1 MRISVDI
8 DGVLLD
14 LVGQVCNIYNNNYNA
29 HYSNKDVVQW
39 EFFRDWNL
47 SEEKIYDIFTL
58 AYQNSAYI
66 SLVDI
71 KTPYILKELNGK
83 YHVDL
88 VTARDK
94 KYENQLFKRLNTL
107 NIKKG
112 IQYENLI
119 HVKTKPYDVKL
130 GLNYDIY
137 IDDNP
142 YLTQHLELYEN
153 KTLLLY
159 DQPWNRDVIKK
170 INYIRV
176 NDWNQIGRILLFP
189 LEANLIP
196 NFLNLKVI
204 KKRSN

>member
-47 SEEKIYDIFTL
+47 SEEQIYDIFTL

-66 SLVDI
+66 SLVDNEI
-71 KTPYILKELNGK
+71 PYILKELNGK

-94 KYENQLFKRLNTL
+94 RYEIQLLNRLSTL

-119 HVKTKPYDVKL
+119 HVKTKPYNVKL

-142 YLTQHLELYEN
+142 YLTHYLEDHEN

-159 DQPWNRDVIKK
+159 DQPWNRDTIENIK
-170 INYIRV
+170 YIRV
-176 NDWNQIGRILLFP
+176 NDWNQIGRILLSP
-189 LEANLIP
+189 LEANLIQT
-196 NFLNLKVI
+196 FINLKGI